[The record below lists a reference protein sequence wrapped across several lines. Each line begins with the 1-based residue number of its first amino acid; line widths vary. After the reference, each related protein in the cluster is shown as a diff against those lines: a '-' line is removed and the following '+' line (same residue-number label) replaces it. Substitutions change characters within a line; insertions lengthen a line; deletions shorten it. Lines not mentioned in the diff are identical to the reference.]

1 MKRCL
6 GFPCL
11 WVWLL
16 LLSPVAAAQDAGTAV
31 AENATPAPVTDISG
45 GSPKLSQIDGLSYFL
60 TESASLTLTHPRQPI
75 VSGEVHLNSEDA
87 ALIFDKVKPS
97 QVHADFVKH
106 LFINGKPAQ
115 HGVNARIVAYAGGAI
130 VLPHGPDYQPLTT
143 YNQSGFRGDGL
154 AYHQHTY
161 YRPEQLGGDED
172 QIASFVLKR
181 GYMATFAEN
190 ADGTGASQV
199 FIADRGDLRLPAMP
213 EGLRGKVS
221 FVRVFP
227 WRWTAKRG
235 FGGKLEDAQ
244 ALNSAWRYQWNA
256 DGQSTLDMEY
266 VPMRHNGRWPSF
278 EQINALQD
286 VTHLL
291 GFNEPMQED
300 QAHMTMDQVLNQWP
314 KLQESGLRLGSP
326 CTTDGTID
334 WLYEFIEKAD
344 ERGYRV
350 DFVTVHYYKGNWPD
364 EKLIAWLREIHE
376 RTGRPLWVT
385 EWNNGAPW
393 VQGHNP
399 TQQENARKITEYCRA
414 MNAQPWIERYAIFNI
429 AGRKVI
435 ENDTL
440 TPTGRAYANVQ
451 AVEAYVGEKR

>member
-1 MKRCL
+1 
-6 GFPCL
+6 
-11 WVWLL
+11 
-16 LLSPVAAAQDAGTAV
+16 
-31 AENATPAPVTDISG
+31 
-45 GSPKLSQIDGLSYFL
+45 
-60 TESASLTLTHPRQPI
+60 
-75 VSGEVHLNSEDA
+75 
-87 ALIFDKVKPS
+87 
-97 QVHADFVKH
+97 
-106 LFINGKPAQ
+106 
-115 HGVNARIVAYAGGAI
+115 
-130 VLPHGPDYQPLTT
+130 
-143 YNQSGFRGDGL
+143 
-154 AYHQHTY
+154 
-161 YRPEQLGGDED
+161 
-172 QIASFVLKR
+172 
-181 GYMATFAEN
+181 
-190 ADGTGASQV
+190 
-199 FIADRGDLRLPAMP
+199 
-213 EGLRGKVS
+213 
-221 FVRVFP
+221 
-227 WRWTAKRG
+227 
-235 FGGKLEDAQ
+235 
-244 ALNSAWRYQWNA
+244 
-256 DGQSTLDMEY
+256 
-266 VPMRHNGRWPSF
+266 MRHNGRWPSF

-364 EKLIAWLREIHE
+364 EKLISWLREIHE